1 MIKLR
6 KIPGSH
12 PKSTAGIVIER
23 EGQQSLIITPITI
36 LRCLRYHEHK
46 NKNLI
51 KGLDIEYVNAI
62 RKAFNAKLID
72 DNGNIIKPK

>member
-12 PKSTAGIVIER
+12 PKSNAGIVIER

-36 LRCLRYHEHK
+36 NQNPLGRPY
-46 NKNLI
+46 
-51 KGLDIEYVNAI
+51 
-62 RKAFNAKLID
+62 D